1 MFDIDIAAMA
11 DQRDVNNSDQAPKV
25 VFNHI
30 HWPGPVVKP
39 GPYQNDGDDGVI
51 DNGEGPSFRVENINL
66 PSPMIF
72 PATAPDTI
80 FGADISQPSAQE
92 AAAVDTPMV
101 SSEPP
106 VRLNRTP
113 STLLE
118 VINEGSLRDSLDLD
132 KYKPLSRTSSQV
144 SPFTGAEEA
153 EMPPA
158 VDMPFSGPP
167 TMDHRGRSSDALN
180 VVRPYPNLSS
190 TRARTA
196 PVTRRS
202 TAPVSVAY
210 LPNGNVMVTSK
221 MPAEPQSKE
230 GEAEGGKPAKAATRR
245 LKLAVAGIMRKDKSE
260 GGSPGQ
266 SGGILKQQK
275 PPAKDKGKAKVVDFV
290 DPAMPGCSKD
300 VPAPAAEGFG
310 PMQVD
315 FITKPLSMMEEEGKG
330 KGKAGEVVA
339 VADAGQPPALLL
351 HGDGHAAAAGP
362 QVGATIQVSHDGKKV
377 DLAIRSVRRKVRR
390 AVIGTGRQARLP

>member
-1 MFDIDIAAMA
+1 MA
-11 DQRDVNNSDQAPKV
+11 NQQDVNNSDQAPKV

-30 HWPGPVVKP
+30 LWPGPVVKP

-66 PSPMIF
+66 PSPMLF

-113 STLLE
+113 STIFE
-118 VINEGSLRDSLDLD
+118 VINEGNLRDSLDLD

-144 SPFTGAEEA
+144 SPLAGAGEA
-153 EMPPA
+153 NMPP
-158 VDMPFSGPP
+158 VMDMPFSRPP
-167 TMDHRGRSSDALN
+167 TMVHGGRASDALN
-180 VVRPYPNLSS
+180 VVRPYPNLSFM
-190 TRARTA
+190 RAR
-196 PVTRRS
+196 

-221 MPAEPQSKE
+221 MPAEPQSNE
-230 GEAEGGKPAKAATRR
+230 GEAEAGKPTKAATRR
-245 LKLAVAGIMRKDKSE
+245 FSRVVARIMRKDKSE
-260 GGSPGQ
+260 GGPWQ
-266 SGGILKQQK
+266 SGGILKQLK

-300 VPAPAAEGFG
+300 VPAPTAEGFG

-330 KGKAGEVVA
+330 KGKAVEVVA
-339 VADAGQPPALLL
+339 VAVAGQPALP
-351 HGDGHAAAAGP
+351 HEGGHAAAAGGP
-362 QVGATIQVSHDGKKV
+362 QVGATIQVSRDGKKV

-390 AVIGTGRQARLP
+390 VVVGTGRQARLP